1 MSINI
6 SVPPTHELK
15 PRITV
20 IGVGGAGCNAVN
32 NMISSHLEGVE
43 FIVSNTDA
51 QSLAN
56 SLTEIR
62 VQLGANVT
70 QGLGAGARPEV
81 GRAAADESI
90 EQIMEYI
97 EGTHMLFVT
106 AGMGGGTGT
115 GAAPVIAKYARE
127 RGILTVGVVTK
138 PFHFEGSHRMKIAE
152 AGIEEL
158 EGSVDT
164 LIVIPNQNLFK
175 IANAQTTFPDAF
187 KMADKVLY
195 SGVRGVTDLMFMPG
209 LINLDFADVRSVM
222 MEMGKAMMGTG
233 DAEGDNRALDSA
245 SAAIANPLLDDVSLT
260 GARGVLVN
268 ITGGPDLTLFEVDEI
283 VDHIRQQSDD
293 EVNLIFGATT
303 DEEMTNN
310 IRVSVVATGIGNIV
324 KKDPIDKIVETNLT
338 KEETV
343 EQKDEKT
350 ADISENVEQK
360 VPFSPL
366 AQSFMSEKEE
376 TPVIEENEIDVLE
389 KNTPQETKISDD
401 DISSSFIPPEPEKA
415 ENDLKSEVSEELK
428 DIDPFAEAEVLNAT
442 SVKYATDRDNNL
454 EDKAEFKEKEDV
466 VKENEKKEQKLG
478 LIKRITSAAV
488 FGGQAKTSTT
498 VEKKSLRSDTKPY
511 FTGVKTAKE
520 ANNVVE
526 STNLSE
532 NKIEKQEIAE
542 NLSEEDNNL
551 TDIPAFLRRQND

>member
-1 MSINI
+1 MSINV

-32 NMISSHLEGVE
+32 NMIASHLEGVE

-51 QSLAN
+51 QSIAN
-56 SLTEIR
+56 SMTEVR

-70 QGLGAGARPEV
+70 QGLGSGAKPEV
-81 GRAAADESI
+81 GKAAADESI
-90 EQIMEYI
+90 DQVLEHI

-115 GAAPVIAKYARE
+115 GAAPVIAQAAKDK
-127 RGILTVGVVTK
+127 GILTVGVVTK
-138 PFHFEGSHRMKIAE
+138 PFHFEGKHRMRVAE
-152 AGIEEL
+152 KGIVEL
-158 EGSVDT
+158 ESVVDT

-175 IANAQTTFPDAF
+175 VANAQTTFADAF

-195 SGVRGVTDLMFMPG
+195 SGVRGVTDLMVMPG

-233 DAEGDNRALDSA
+233 EAEGDNRALDA
-245 SAAIANPLLDDVSLT
+245 AAAAISNPLLDDVSLT

-310 IRVSVVATGIGNIV
+310 IRVSIVATGIGVSREERDPVESLVRPLNLSGTTPIGNITENMSRIDEGSIEDEREELV
-324 KKDPIDKIVETNLT
+324 SANIQPNIELAETDGDVAHLEKEHIEEIKLTEDKI
-338 KEETV
+338 
-343 EQKDEKT
+343 
-350 ADISENVEQK
+350 EN
-360 VPFSPL
+360 
-366 AQSFMSEKEE
+366 
-376 TPVIEENEIDVLE
+376 D
-389 KNTPQETKISDD
+389 
-401 DISSSFIPPEPEKA
+401 FIPPEA
-415 ENDLKSEVSEELK
+415 ETIETNSIISEEQMSVEV
-428 DIDPFAEAEVLNAT
+428 DPFTEAELLNAST
-442 SVKYATDRDNNL
+442 STNEYEE
-454 EDKAEFKEKEDV
+454 EDKKEVIEEKIEEIEKVEKE
-466 VKENEKKEQKLG
+466 EKPG
-478 LIKRITSAAV
+478 LIKRITSGSV
-488 FGGQAKTSTT
+488 FSSQAKDKINSKKTMLRAESKPFFSGLKTEAQKGIEGNKSEQPSKKIIT
-498 VEKKSLRSDTKPY
+498 EEKIQED
-511 FTGVKTAKE
+511 
-520 ANNVVE
+520 
-526 STNLSE
+526 E
-532 NKIEKQEIAE
+532 NMDD
-542 NLSEEDNNL
+542 SL